1 MNIVEALHG
10 EEAKLHRQLSA
21 IQGAMAALNGG
32 AKSVVS
38 ADRIGSPTSTNGKR
52 TKRTMSAAVRA
63 RISRKAKARWA
74 KIRAEQSKGKTTK

>member
-21 IQGAMAALNGG
+21 IQGAIAALNGG
-32 AKSVVS
+32 VKSVIS
-38 ADRIGSPTSTNGKR
+38 AGQLSSPASTNG
-52 TKRTMSAAVRA
+52 KRTMSAAVRA